1 MTNRDINAPLK
12 FSLKMNNSDQTCP
25 EFLHYNP
32 TSHTKW
38 SHKNTGQKSL
48 KTEQVLG
55 SVHKYP
61 ISIDA
66 QPQWKHLDML
76 TCDLNDSQE
85 STDHLSDEVNYA
97 HTHSEVC
104 WHYRHSELIWGSWAS
119 TNGSLLH
126 HHNLALL
133 YYITVIDRKIKL
145 DFNWFLLCL

>member
-32 TSHTKW
+32 TSQTKS

-97 HTHSEVC
+97 HTHSELTWVVVK
-104 WHYRHSELIWGSWAS
+104 YADTIA
-119 TNGSLLH
+119 
-126 HHNLALL
+126 
-133 YYITVIDRKIKL
+133 TV
-145 DFNWFLLCL
+145 N